1 MDKITVLKRLDRL
14 ACEANSLWN
23 AIESLKMSLA
33 EDSGVSKATMRAQ
46 GIYTGEGGIRD
57 SNTEH
62 DG

>member
-1 MDKITVLKRLDRL
+1 MDKITVLKRVDKL
-14 ACEANSLWN
+14 ARDAHALWN

-33 EDSGVSKATMRAQ
+33 KDSGVSKATMRAQ